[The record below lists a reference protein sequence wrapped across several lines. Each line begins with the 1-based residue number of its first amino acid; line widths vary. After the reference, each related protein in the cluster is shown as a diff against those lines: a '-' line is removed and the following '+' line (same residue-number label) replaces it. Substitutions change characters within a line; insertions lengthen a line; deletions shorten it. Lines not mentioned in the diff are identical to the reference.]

1 LSTLMRECAMS
12 TDANVP
18 VDLAKKPDP
27 GIPFWMGGVVVRTIF
42 LIIMTVITVRVAGP
56 QVETLRSVLETPS
69 DLLRVG
75 LGLTVCLWLV
85 ANIFIL
91 PKDTEAF
98 RTWLYLGPAV
108 LPLSLLCAYV
118 AW

>member
-1 LSTLMRECAMS
+1 MRECAMS

-98 RTWLYLGPAV
+98 RTWLYLGPAI